1 MITEALTNFFCSIG
15 IYRIITVIWQLTELH
30 KTGRIRP
37 NRRDTYIAFAVTFV
51 MVTVLAVARRM

>member
-30 KTGRIRP
+30 KTGRIQQK
-37 NRRDTYIAFAVTFV
+37 RRDTYIAFAVTLV
-51 MVTVLAVARRM
+51 VVIVLAAARAM